1 MTACWFPDEG
11 MRLWYAVNG
20 SAFVQ
25 LLFSRSSSVPGRYG
39 WVYGQ
44 HWSNLNAHVSPACYT
59 SGLDHV
65 TYVMFVDLNDMVNF
79 YW

>member
-1 MTACWFPDEG
+1 MTGCWFLDEG

-20 SAFVQ
+20 TAFVQ

-39 WVYGQ
+39 WVYEQ

-59 SGLDHV
+59 SGPDHV
-65 TYVMFVDLNDMVNF
+65 TYVMFVDLNDTVNF